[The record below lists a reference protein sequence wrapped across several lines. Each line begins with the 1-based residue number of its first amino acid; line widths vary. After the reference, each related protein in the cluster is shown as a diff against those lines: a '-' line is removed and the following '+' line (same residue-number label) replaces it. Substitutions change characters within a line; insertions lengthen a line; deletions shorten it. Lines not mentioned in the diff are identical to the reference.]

1 MNEMWSK
8 LEIGGGGWEK
18 LMSFSYSFYGND
30 GWELGKTK
38 RFEKKMNLE
47 VNLGKMI
54 EKFPKYLLLFLIM
67 FAHLLFLNINFLVK
81 K

>member
-1 MNEMWSK
+1 
-8 LEIGGGGWEK
+8 
-18 LMSFSYSFYGND
+18 MSFSYSFYGND